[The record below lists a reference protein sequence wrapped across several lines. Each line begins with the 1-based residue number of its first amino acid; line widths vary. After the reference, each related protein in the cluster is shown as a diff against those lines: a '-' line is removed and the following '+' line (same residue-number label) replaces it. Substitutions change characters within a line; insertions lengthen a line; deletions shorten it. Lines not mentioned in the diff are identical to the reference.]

1 MSVFAERLKELRKEK
16 GLTQQKV
23 ADSLNISQPN
33 YRRWE
38 SGERLP
44 SVETLVMLADYFEV
58 SIDYLLTRKNQKVF
72 ENEKIYTEEDLI
84 IILQDFEK
92 FILPFSFNIV
102 HSSVSKYLNYRK
114 NQRN

>member
-38 SGERLP
+38 SGERRP

-114 NQRN
+114 NKRN